1 MHGTGAGADHPVL
14 ANNQHHTTQAKR
26 NQRNPQPVVHSS
38 LNRDLLA
45 DDVAAQACERMSP
58 SQCMVQSYAILL

>member
-1 MHGTGAGADHPVL
+1 MEQVLELITPVL

-38 LNRDLLA
+38 FSNDLLA
-45 DDVAAQACERMSP
+45 DDVAAQACEQMSP
-58 SQCMVQSYAILL
+58 SQRMVQSYAIIL